1 MDSLQ
6 TVPVLGIV
14 IGAIGLIVVLF
25 ILTGLKLIRDD
36 QVGIVTK
43 KMFGTPMPP
52 GQVIAGHGQIGVQA
66 RTLMPGLYWFMPF
79 IYVISKVNVIEIGTN
94 EIGIVEAI
102 DGDPI
107 PQGRILAEEVHCNTF
122 QDAEAFLFP
131 ASGGKRGQKGPQV
144 GIVRPGTYR
153 INTSLFSV
161 TRRQVTKIVE
171 KKLGV
176 VVALDGVPLPSGYII
191 APKPTA
197 GAGVDDHNFFQNGQ
211 AFLDK
216 GGYRGPQLDTLQP
229 GNYYINPL
237 LFEVKEYDQA
247 EVKPGYV
254 AVLRSNVGL
263 ELTKDVS
270 KPAPTGG
277 EPTLAGP
284 VHDAEEVVL
293 NTDQLQ
299 RGIYRQPIAPG
310 IYNMNPLAF
319 TPYLVPTSAV
329 TIDWASNTELREERQ
344 FTDDSIKGMA
354 QMNPVDGVKAK
365 EFFKFAELTVTSKD
379 GFTLNVDVRLIIR
392 IQPQHAA
399 FVIARFGSVRNL
411 IEQIAHPLI
420 DSSFRNKAG
429 EAKAIEFIQG
439 RTELQQDALKRAQ
452 EEFKKYHVD
461 VQNLLIAYIKV
472 DEKLLA
478 TQTEKEIA
486 MQQEAQ
492 YTQQALA
499 EVKRS
504 ELQEKKARADKQSE
518 VVAAKLSIDIEKDKA
533 DALRQTAKGERD
545 ATKTRADGKAYQEKA
560 VGEGTAAG
568 YKAQSEVLGAGNL
581 AAIKIVEQVGI
592 NKVKIVPDLLITGG
606 GSGSGDQSGLLL
618 TGLLSTILA
627 DKVKETST
635 ISPKVS

>member
-1 MDSLQ
+1 MESLNG
-6 TVPVLGIV
+6 VPILGIV
-14 IGAIGLIVVLF
+14 LGVVCVIVVLF
-25 ILTGLKLIRDD
+25 ILAGLKLIRDD

-43 KMFGTPMPP
+43 KMLGSPMTP
-52 GQVIAGHGQIGVQA
+52 GQVIAGPGQIGVQA
-66 RTLMPGLYWFMPF
+66 RTLVPGLYWFMPF

-94 EIGIVEAI
+94 EIGVVEAI

-107 PQGRILAEEVHCNTF
+107 PQGRLLAEEMNCNTF

-131 ASGGKRGQKGPQV
+131 GQGGKRGQKGPQV
-144 GIVRPGTYR
+144 GIIKPGTYR
-153 INTSLFSV
+153 INTFLFSIE
-161 TRRQVTKIVE
+161 RKPVTKIVE

-191 APKPTA
+191 APKPTE
-197 GAGVDDHNFFQNGQ
+197 GKGVEDHNYFQNGQ

-237 LFEVKEYDQA
+237 LFEVKAFDQA

-263 ELTKDVS
+263 ELTKDG
-270 KPAPTGG
+270 AQPTSTGS

-299 RGIYRQPIAPG
+299 RGIYRSPIAPG
-310 IYNMNPLAF
+310 VYNMNPLAF

-329 TIDWASNTELREERQ
+329 TIDWASNSELREERQ
-344 FTDDSIKGMA
+344 FTDDSIKGNT
-354 QMNPVDGVKAK
+354 QMNPVDGAKAK
-365 EFFKFAELTVTSKD
+365 EFFRFAELTVTSKD
-379 GFTLNVDVRLIIR
+379 GFTLKVDVRLIIR

-429 EAKAIEFIQG
+429 EAKAIDFIQG
-439 RTELQQDALKRAQ
+439 RTQLQKEALERAQ
-452 EEFKKYHVD
+452 GEFSRYHVD
-461 VQNLLIAYIKV
+461 VQNLLIAYIEV
-472 DEKLLA
+472 DKKLLD

-492 YTQQALA
+492 YSQQALA

-504 ELQEKKARADKQSE
+504 DLQEKKARADKQSE
-518 VVAAKLSIDIEKDKA
+518 VVAAKLSIEIEKDKA
-533 DALRQTAKGERD
+533 DALRQTAEGDRD
-545 ATKTRADGKAYQEKA
+545 ATKTRADGLAYKEKT
-560 VGEGTAAG
+560 VGEGIAAG
-568 YKAQSEVLGAGNL
+568 YKAQAEVIGAGNL
-581 AAIKIVEQVGI
+581 AAIKVVEQIGTH
-592 NKVKIVPDLLITGG
+592 KVKVTPDYLVNAGG
-606 GSGSGDQSGLLL
+606 GGEQGGALIL
-618 TGLLSTILA
+618 TALMSQILVEKA
-627 DKVKETST
+627 KETT
-635 ISPKVS
+635 AAPAEAA

>member
-14 IGAIGLIVVLF
+14 LGAIGLIVVLF
-25 ILTGLKLIRDD
+25 ILMGLKLIRDD

-43 KMFGTPMPP
+43 KMFGAAMPP
-52 GQVIAGHGQIGVQA
+52 GQVIAGPGQIGVQA

-79 IYVISKVNVIEIGTN
+79 IYVIDKVPVIEIETN
-94 EIGIVEAI
+94 EIGVVEAI

-107 PQGRILAEEVHCNTF
+107 PQGRLLAEDIHCNTF

-131 ASGGKRGQKGPQV
+131 GAEKKRGQKGPQV

-153 INTSLFSV
+153 INTALFSV
-161 TRRQVTKIVE
+161 KKQRVTKIVE

-191 APKPTA
+191 APKPST
-197 GAGVDDHNFFQNGQ
+197 GTGVEDHNFFQNGQ

-216 GGYRGPQLDTLQP
+216 GGFRGPQLDTLQP

-263 ELTKDVS
+263 ELTKDTA
-270 KPAPTGG
+270 KPTPTTG

-284 VHDAEEVVL
+284 VHEPEEVVL

-299 RGIYRQPIAPG
+299 RGIYLQPIAPG
-310 IYNMNPLAF
+310 VYNMNPLAF

-329 TIDWASNTELREERQ
+329 TIDWASNSELREERQ
-344 FTDDSIKGMA
+344 FTDDSIKASA
-354 QMNPVDGVKAK
+354 QMNPVDGAKAK
-365 EFFKFAELTVTSKD
+365 EFFRFAELTVTSKD
-379 GFTLNVDVRLIIR
+379 GFTLKVDVRLIIR

-429 EAKAIEFIQG
+429 EKKAIEFIQD
-439 RTELQQDALKRAQ
+439 RTKLQKEALDRAQ
-452 EEFKKYHVD
+452 EEFRRYHVD
-461 VQNLLIAYIKV
+461 VQNLLIAYIEV
-472 DEKLLA
+472 DKKLLD

-492 YTQQALA
+492 YAQQALA

-504 ELQEKKARADKQSE
+504 DLQEKKARADKQAE
-518 VVAAKLSIDIEKDKA
+518 VVAAKLSIEIENDKA
-533 DALRQTAKGERD
+533 DALRKTAEGERD
-545 ATKTRADGKAYQEKA
+545 ATKTRADGLAYKEKT
-560 VGEGTAAG
+560 VGEGVAAG
-568 YKAQSEVLGAGNL
+568 YKAQADVIGAGNL
-581 AAIKIVEQVGI
+581 AVIKTVEQIGTHNV
-592 NKVKIVPDLLITGG
+592 KVTPDYLVNAGG
-606 GSGSGDQSGLLL
+606 GGEQGNGLIL
-618 TGLLSTILA
+618 TALISQILV
-627 DKVKETST
+627 DKVKETT
-635 ISPKVS
+635 ATPAAAA